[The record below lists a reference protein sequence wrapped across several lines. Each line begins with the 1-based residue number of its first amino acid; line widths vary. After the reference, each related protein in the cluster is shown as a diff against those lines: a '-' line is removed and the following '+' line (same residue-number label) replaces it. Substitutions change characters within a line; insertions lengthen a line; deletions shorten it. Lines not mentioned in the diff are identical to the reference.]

1 MIKMKGGN
9 IKLAVIA
16 QEVYDEPS
24 KRTGRDGWK
33 YESGDKRH
41 GIWSKNNK
49 AVVGIRGTDFKD
61 AKDLADDVAIGIG
74 ALKLTP
80 RYRRAKRWVK
90 KAIKK
95 YGKSNVEVSGH
106 SLGGKIAKELAKE
119 FGIRG
124 STFNAGASVS
134 DAASSI
140 LDRTACKVNKK
151 GKRCQRAK
159 KVENYRTAIDPVS
172 AAAVADINTTTV
184 KRKKGKD
191 PHAIANFVPE
201 GSEQEGE
208 GFRDRMR
215 DRYGYFKTMRKLQ
228 RRRIPLA
235 EIASTPMH
243 VRTILSE
250 AVGGEENIPPD
261 APATFPSLIS
271 LIEYAVR
278 QKDLRRGAEGM
289 PPLEQVGEEQ
299 EEQEGGYYGMRGRG
313 DTDEEATEDDVLEEE
328 DDEEMENRAIRQVG
342 VEARQFF
349 MKINREGENYY
360 EFWEAKIAPTL
371 SKEQKERAKNIILNS
386 YTNAYVKYAG
396 DEEKEENILKE
407 ARENADKRLVSE
419 GLMLAYFATGMYG
432 RGMCGGR
439 LKRYDFTQVGT
450 GRRMM
455 KKSKNMVEEAPP
467 PQKKKKVLSQKEYC
481 SLYRC

>member
-1 MIKMKGGN
+1 MANRPRPMANPPRRLIRSPAVRNILTEDRPIAQIQIDRDQAIQDRILQEQIEETNRQGSEDKKAEEKKGKGKKMKGGN

-41 GIWSKNNK
+41 GIWSKDGK

-61 AKDLADDVAIGIG
+61 VKDVADDVAIGIG

-80 RYRRAKRWVK
+80 RYKRAKKWVK

-95 YGKSNVEVSGH
+95 YGKKNVEVAGH
-106 SLGGKIAKELAKE
+106 SLGGKIAKELAKD

-151 GKRCQRAK
+151 GKRCKRAK

-208 GFRDRMR
+208 GEETDEETTEDDIQEEDDEEMEDRLLRQEGVKARQFFMKI
-215 DRYGYFKTMRKLQ
+215 DREGEKYFEFWEAK
-228 RRRIPLA
+228 
-235 EIASTPMH
+235 IAPTTLSKEEKEQAKDI
-243 VRTILSE
+243 ILNSYTN
-250 AVGGEENIPPD
+250 AYLKYVGDEEKEENI
-261 APATFPSLIS
+261 L
-271 LIEYAVR
+271 
-278 QKDLRRGAEGM
+278 KEGRENADKLLVSEGLM
-289 PPLEQVGEEQ
+289 KS
-299 EEQEGGYYGMRGRG
+299 QEGGYYGMRGRG
-313 DTDEEATEDDVLEEE
+313 
-328 DDEEMENRAIRQVG
+328 
-342 VEARQFF
+342 
-349 MKINREGENYY
+349 
-360 EFWEAKIAPTL
+360 
-371 SKEQKERAKNIILNS
+371 
-386 YTNAYVKYAG
+386 
-396 DEEKEENILKE
+396 
-407 ARENADKRLVSE
+407 
-419 GLMLAYFATGMYG
+419 
-432 RGMCGGR
+432 MCGTGS
-439 LKRYDFTQVGT
+439 KRYDFTQSGT
-450 GRRMM
+450 GRKRMM
-455 KKSKNMVEEAPP
+455 KSKNMVEVAPK
-467 PQKKKKVLSQKEYC
+467 PQPKKKVLSQKEYC